1 MVKPPITKKR
11 KPAQNGLFSAEKLYL
26 LRSSFA
32 RIDAQSEIAGL
43 MFYQKLFT
51 LEPNLQPLFHT
62 SIDLQTRKLMNSLHY
77 IVATIENPTLL
88 TPALEAMG
96 RRHVAYGVRKPH
108 YELAIRALL
117 ETFGQILGD
126 GFSPDIH
133 EVWREVLCFVAKSMK
148 NHRN

>member
-51 LEPNLQPLFHT
+51 LEPSLQPLFHT

-108 YELAIRALL
+108 YE
-117 ETFGQILGD
+117 
-126 GFSPDIH
+126 
-133 EVWREVLCFVAKSMK
+133 
-148 NHRN
+148 